1 MSCYGLKPK
10 DARKSQSMTST
21 NASPASEEAAPLL
34 LQLKSKEGSQEIRR
48 TCHLHT
54 MTFRPLARPG
64 KDEYPVGRVSTV
76 NVVAECSDSATHEF
90 GLASASGDSVTQS
103 IPGGLRVVAL
113 RVSWRT
119 VYGGELRLG
128 CF

>member
-1 MSCYGLKPK
+1 MQLEPK
-10 DARKSQSMTST
+10 AGTR
-21 NASPASEEAAPLL
+21 EVL
-34 LQLKSKEGSQEIRR
+34 R
-48 TCHLHT
+48 TLHLHT

-76 NVVAECSDSATHEF
+76 NVVAECADAKAHEF
-90 GLASASGDSVTQS
+90 SLTSASGDSVSQS
-103 IPGGLRVVAL
+103 IPGGLKVVAL
-113 RVSWRT
+113 NISWRT

>member
-1 MSCYGLKPK
+1 
-10 DARKSQSMTST
+10 MTAS
-21 NASPASEEAAPLL
+21 NAPPAHDETRPLL
-34 LQLKSKEGSQEIRR
+34 LQLQPKVGYREVQQAL
-48 TCHLHT
+48 HLHT

-76 NVVAECSDSATHEF
+76 NVLVDCMDATTHEF
-90 GLASASGDSVTQS
+90 ALTSASGDSVSQC
-103 IPGGLRVVAL
+103 IPGALRVVAL

-119 VYGGELRLG
+119 VYGGELRLA

>member
-1 MSCYGLKPK
+1 
-10 DARKSQSMTST
+10 
-21 NASPASEEAAPLL
+21 
-34 LQLKSKEGSQEIRR
+34 
-48 TCHLHT
+48 

-76 NVVAECSDSATHEF
+76 NVAVECVDTTTHEF
-90 GLASASGDSVTQS
+90 SLTSASGDSVSQS
-103 IPGGLRVVAL
+103 IPGGLRVSGL
-113 RVSWRT
+113 RISWRT

>member
-1 MSCYGLKPK
+1 
-10 DARKSQSMTST
+10 MT
-21 NASPASEEAAPLL
+21 ASNTLQAHDETRPLL
-34 LQLKSKEGSQEIRR
+34 LLLEPNVGFQKVQRALHI
-48 TCHLHT
+48 HT

-76 NVVAECSDSATHEF
+76 NILVECADATTHEF
-90 GLASASGDSVTQS
+90 ALTSASGDSVSQS
-103 IPGGLRVVAL
+103 VPGGLSATTL

-119 VYGGELRLG
+119 VYGGELRFA